1 MTEAGKIAE
10 HAGTA
15 APAAPAPS
23 AANQENP
30 ANQGSQD
37 SQAQFQSGSE
47 ILTISGVRYSYPSGL
62 QALGGLDLQLGLGEV
77 VAVVGPSGCGKSTLL
92 SLIADLA
99 PPSGGTISW
108 DEARLGQAD
117 RGGRRLSMLFQRDT
131 VLPWRTVEKN
141 IRFGMESMSMP
152 KNEQREWTDTLL
164 KLGNLEDF
172 RKAYPRTLSGGM
184 RRRLGLLMSLAV
196 RPAVLLLDEPFSALD
211 EPTRVELASD
221 VLKLA
226 YTYKVSVLL
235 VTHDLG
241 EAISIADRIVVLTN
255 RPARVQRVFDVGFGH
270 DRDVVALRETPE
282 YADLYGELWHE
293 LWTTIRRG
301 Q

>member
-1 MTEAGKIAE
+1 MTDPSKTAE
-10 HAGTA
+10 PAVPSTVA
-15 APAAPAPS
+15 AAVA
-23 AANQENP
+23 
-30 ANQGSQD
+30 GSQD
-37 SQAQFQSGSE
+37 PASELQGRPE
-47 ILTISGVRYSYPSGL
+47 ILRIAGVQYSYPSGL
-62 QALGGLDLQLGLGEV
+62 QALGGLDLELGLGEV
-77 VAVVGPSGCGKSTLL
+77 VAIVGPSGCGKSTLL

-99 PPSGGTISW
+99 PPSAGTITW
-108 DEARLGQAD
+108 DEARLAQAD
-117 RGGRRLSMLFQRDT
+117 HGGRRLSMLFQRDT

-152 KNEQREWTDTLL
+152 KQERREWIDTLL
-164 KLGNLEDF
+164 KLGNLEEF

-221 VLKLA
+221 VIKLA
-226 YTYKVSVLL
+226 YRYKVSVVL

-241 EAISIADRIVVLTN
+241 EAISIADRIVVLSN
-255 RPARVQRVFDVGFGH
+255 RPARVQRTFNVGFGH
-270 DRDVVALRETPE
+270 DRDVVALRETRE
-282 YADLYGELWHE
+282 YAALYGELWHE
-293 LWTTIRRG
+293 LWTAIRRG